1 MVLPGRIRQARR
13 PVHAVGRGGWLEDE
27 RDAGDGC
34 ANGGACQH
42 VTGIVQLEHH
52 AGERDQES
60 EGAEHESPLRIVRDR
75 YGGEGHRV
83 QSVSSREADL
93 IEPTGVAD
101 GAGLNTACLLTLHDI
116 AQHHLEIVEHVVPVD
131 TLGACT
137 RLPAQ

>member
-1 MVLPGRIRQARR
+1 MVFPGRIRQARR
-13 PVHAVGRGGWLEDE
+13 PAHAVGRGGRLEDE

-42 VTGIVQLEHH
+42 VAGIVQPGNH
-52 AGERDQES
+52 AGERAQAGEGDGQE
-60 EGAEHESPLRIVRDR
+60 GQLRIVRDR

-83 QSVSSREADL
+83 QSVSPREADL